1 MDEQAALSKIKMKN
15 NSCYHYLRTNDKKDY
30 KLYIK
35 YRNQSKIACRK
46 SILSRESV
54 TLPELTTASESNS
67 KFSTEDFFSKCDQIR
82 RKLQIWS
89 HLPKKLLVENF
100 IFFAVLP
107 TKIRKN

>member
-46 SILSRESV
+46 SILNYEKS
-54 TLPELTTASESNS
+54 LS
-67 KFSTEDFFSKCDQIR
+67 KEVKTNPKAFF
-82 RKLQIWS
+82 
-89 HLPKKLLVENF
+89 NM
-100 IFFAVLP
+100 
-107 TKIRKN
+107 